1 MSYRRNIIFDTDIA
15 GDCDDV
21 IALCL
26 LCAAHKR
33 GECTLSAVTSSMP
46 SKGAMMCTLCIIGEY
61 GLCGI
66 PAYNMTD
73 PEKDYY
79 PKHHE
84 DDIYGIKTSDKFY
97 ENYADK
103 AQLVREN
110 PVKALRRLLA
120 ESNEKFTLAVT
131 GPLYNI
137 GRLLDSEADEI
148 SPLDGVSLVREK
160 VELLAVMGGNFENTL
175 KNYPEIFAEWNI
187 KCDIK
192 AAKTTVDKC
201 PVKTVFL
208 PFEAGYDMITG
219 AENVKKYGE
228 DRPSSYSF
236 ICHGSKNGRH
246 SWDPATI
253 LYAVCGEYCCFEESP
268 AGKISIDDN
277 GITSFSE
284 CENGLH
290 HFLRLKKSK
299 EEIASIIDKLI
310 ENDR

>member
-1 MSYRRNIIFDTDIA
+1 MPYERNIIFDTDIA
-15 GDCDDV
+15 CDCDDV

-33 GECTLSAVTSSMP
+33 GECKFLAVTSSMP
-46 SKGAMMCTLCIIGEY
+46 SKGAMLCTLSIIGEY
-61 GLCGI
+61 GLDGI

-73 PEKDYY
+73 PEKEYY
-79 PKHHE
+79 PKHH
-84 DDIYGIKTSDKFY
+84 DTDVYGIKTADRFY
-97 ENYADK
+97 ESHADK
-103 AQLVREN
+103 SQLMPEN
-110 PVKALRRLLA
+110 PVKALRRMLA
-120 ESNEKFTLAVT
+120 DSDEKITLVAT

-137 GRLLDSEADEI
+137 GRLLDSKADEV

-175 KNYPEIFAEWNI
+175 KDYPEIFAEWNI
-187 KCDIK
+187 RCDIK
-192 AAKTTVDKC
+192 AAQTTVDKC

-236 ICHGSKNGRH
+236 ICHGSRNGRH
-246 SWDPATI
+246 SWDPATA
-253 LYAVCGEYCCFEESP
+253 LYAIYGEYGCFEESP
-268 AGKISIDDN
+268 AGTISINDN
-277 GITSFSE
+277 GITSFAE

-290 HFLRLKKSK
+290 HFLRLTKPKA
-299 EEIASIIDKLI
+299 EIAAIIDRLI
-310 ENDR
+310 INDR